1 MNLSE
6 MDSSVL
12 CWERD
17 EELDD
22 HDGGDE
28 AEQFAELVD
37 DDDDDVDE
45 DDPEPD
51 EDLPSV
57 LCVTPMI

>member
-1 MNLSE
+1 MNFSE
-6 MDSSVL
+6 IVSSLL

-22 HDGGDE
+22 HDDE
-28 AEQFAELVD
+28 SEEEEVD
-37 DDDDDVDE
+37 DDE
-45 DDPEPD
+45 DGPAPD